1 MTEPTDYRFY
11 GRRRGRPLNP
21 GRKRALE
28 TVLPALRL
36 PDGPLDP
43 AALFGFD
50 IDDLWLEIGFGA
62 GEHLAWQ
69 AARHPH
75 IGFIGA
81 EPYMNGVASLA
92 ARVDAEGLANLR
104 IHCDD
109 ATSVLDRLPGNALG
123 RVFILFPDP
132 WPKVRHRHRR
142 IVARPMLDRLART
155 MRESA
160 ELRAATDHGDYLD
173 WMLEQLTTH
182 PAFAW
187 TAASADDWRQR
198 PADWPET
205 RYEAKARMAGVKSTY
220 LRFARRHAV
229 ANPVV

>member
-1 MTEPTDYRFY
+1 MNEPTDYRFY

-21 GRKRALE
+21 GRRRALDM
-28 TVLPALRL
+28 VLPALLL

-50 IDDLWLEIGFGA
+50 IEDLWLEIGFGA

-69 AARHPH
+69 AARHPR

-81 EPYMNGVASLA
+81 EPYINGAASLA
-92 ARVDAEGLANLR
+92 ARAEAEHLANLR

-109 ATSVLDRLPGNALG
+109 ATPVLDRLPGKALG

-132 WPKVRHRHRR
+132 WPKARHRHRR

-155 MRESA
+155 MREGA
-160 ELRAATDHGDYLD
+160 ELRLATDHGGYLD
-173 WMLEQLTTH
+173 WMLERLTAH

-187 TAASADDWRQR
+187 TAACADDWRQR

-205 RYEAKARMAGVKSTY
+205 RYEAKARMTGVKSTY
-220 LRFARRHAV
+220 LRFIRRQAV
-229 ANPVV
+229 AIPVV

>member
-1 MTEPTDYRFY
+1 MIEPTDYRFY

-21 GRKRALE
+21 GRQRALDA
-28 TVLPALRL
+28 VLPALRL

-50 IDDLWLEIGFGA
+50 IEDLWLEIGFGA

-69 AARHPH
+69 AARHRR

-81 EPYMNGVASLA
+81 EPYINGVASLA
-92 ARVDAEGLANLR
+92 ARAEAEGLDNLR

-109 ATSVLDRLPGNALG
+109 ATAVLDRLPDDVLG

-132 WPKVRHRHRR
+132 WPKARHRQRR
-142 IVARPMLDRLART
+142 IVARPTLDRLART
-155 MRESA
+155 MRAGA
-160 ELRAATDHGDYLD
+160 ELRLATDHTGYLD
-173 WMLEQLTTH
+173 SMLEALAAH

-187 TAASADDWRQR
+187 TATCADDWRQR

-205 RYEAKARMAGVKSTY
+205 RYEAKARVAGVKSTY
-220 LRFARRHAV
+220 LRFVRRQCIEVSYA
-229 ANPVV
+229 